1 MKGFGLFKNLK
12 IGARIYTGFAV
23 ILVLLCVVSG
33 IGIVSLM
40 NDSLTQY
47 SNTASNALRVASID
61 TDFISMRRQ
70 VLVFSGSGDQKIAA
84 RIQEM
89 GAKLLKDTNAVLAT
103 EADPERKATLQKVVD
118 GVETI
123 SAISIRP
130 SNRAQCGTN

>member
-1 MKGFGLFKNLK
+1 MKGFGLLKNLR
-12 IGARIYTGFAV
+12 IGARIYTGFGV
-23 ILVLLCVVSG
+23 ILVLLCLVSG

-47 SNTASNALRVASID
+47 SNTASNALRVASVD

-70 VLVFSGSGDQKIAA
+70 VLVFSGSGDQKVAA

-103 EADPERKATLQKVVD
+103 EANPERKATLQKVID
-118 GVETI
+118 GVRDYLGNFDT
-123 SAISIRP
+123 AV
-130 SNRAQCGTN
+130 NRVPRGTR